1 MTITIETTNQDFID
15 DMLVIANN
23 RFDFEE
29 LEITTDTDK
38 VKHLI
43 TFLIKNEVNNLRRRR
58 AVSQVQ
64 FTDATNETL

>member
-15 DMLVIANN
+15 DLLVIANN

-29 LEITTDTDK
+29 LEMMNDTDK
-38 VKHLI
+38 VKYLI
-43 TFLIKNEVNNLRRRR
+43 TSLVKEKVNDLRRSR

-64 FTDATNETL
+64 FTSADGEIT